1 MLALQPSLTEALTLH
16 CCLLKQDR
24 ESFECDME
32 KNTSMK
38 LLSMHKPELKAFYQG
53 SDSAFHGQHRTLEW

>member
-1 MLALQPSLTEALTLH
+1 MLALQPSLTEALTF
-16 CCLLKQDR
+16 KQDR

-38 LLSMHKPELKAFYQG
+38 LLSMHKLELKAFYQG
-53 SDSAFHGQHRTLEW
+53 SYSAFHGQHRTLAW